1 MTKPTL
7 PPIKNHGRKKVHR
20 TTRPMNQEEIKVLG
34 HTDADLIELL
44 QCLELGLRFEKDAG
58 FPISM
63 LKMRLIKRIKD
74 LLINSKGE
82 GDGKFSN

>member
-7 PPIKNHGRKKVHR
+7 PHLPQKPKPHA
-20 TTRPMNQEEIKVLG
+20 MNQEEIKVLG

-63 LKMRLIKRIKD
+63 LKVRLIKRIRD

-82 GDGKFSN
+82 GV